1 MTSPKPGL
9 RILVTGSR
17 EFDDLDVVRTAL
29 LEAVAGSEGPH
40 TLVQGG
46 ARGADTL
53 AAKLAQE
60 FGWAVETHPAD
71 WPAPCVKSCVHG
83 SRPARPDGGTYCP
96 AAGHRRNQVM
106 GDLGADVVV
115 AFLKAG
121 ARNGGTKHCIRLA
134 KNAGLTVRKVIG

>member
-1 MTSPKPGL
+1 M

-17 EFDDLDVVRTAL
+17 HFADLDVVRAAL
-29 LEAVAGSEGPH
+29 LDAAAGVEGPH

-53 AAKLAQE
+53 AATVAQE

-71 WPAPCVKSCVHG
+71 WPAPCVKSCIHG

-96 AAGHRRNQVM
+96 AAGYRRNQQMVEA
-106 GDLGADVVV
+106 GADVVV
-115 AFLKAG
+115 AFYKRGLPN
-121 ARNGGTKHCIRLA
+121 RGTSHAVRLA
-134 KNAGLTVRKVIG
+134 KKAGLTVTRVVS